1 MTLQGD
7 AQPAS
12 EHQAGGLIPGKG
24 DLRSGA
30 GGQHVDE
37 AETDPADAVIGD
49 CTH

>member
-12 EHQAGGLIPGKG
+12 EHQAGGLIAGKG
-24 DLRSGA
+24 DLRSGG

-37 AETDPADAVIGD
+37 AVTHPTDAVIGNY
-49 CTH
+49 TH